1 MENNEDI
8 ALNIDVVLKYDKC
21 DFIRK
26 KEAGLK
32 THNTVKHKLS
42 LMRMYR
48 KVYIENKRRKS

>member
-48 KVYIENKRRKS
+48 KVYIENKRRK